1 MKQKIFL
8 LLLTICLSLNGFAKP
23 KDVFLF
29 TYFMDNGVV
38 GVYLSI
44 SYDGMHFNTVNG
56 GKPIM
61 IPPAWKDQ
69 NLTHAPSI
77 IYRDGL
83 FRMVWTSHWTGKVF
97 GYAES
102 KDLLHWSEPL
112 QLSPFSTVTDP
123 LDLPD
128 NNWAPEIHWD
138 AVKKDYFIIFSST
151 TARERTDGDN
161 SDNSGKNTSSYDN
174 RMFIT

>member
-1 MKQKIFL
+1 MKQKVLL
-8 LLLTICLSLNGFAKP
+8 LLLTISLSFNGFAKP

-29 TYFMDNGVV
+29 TYFMDNGVA
-38 GVYLSI
+38 GVYLAI
-44 SYDGMHFNTVNG
+44 SYDGMHFNTVKG

-61 IPPAWKDQ
+61 TPPAWKGQ
-69 NLTHAPSI
+69 NLTRDPSI

-112 QLSPFSTVTDP
+112 QVSPFSTVTDP

-128 NNWAPEIHWD
+128 NIWAPEIH
-138 AVKKDYFIIFSST
+138 
-151 TARERTDGDN
+151 
-161 SDNSGKNTSSYDN
+161 
-174 RMFIT
+174 